1 MNETEKKVVARAA
14 NGLALMALG
23 LRNGD
28 FMSAT
33 DIASALDDRIEQLRG
48 LLKATSE
55 RREPGEDLN
64 AESQSRREAE
74 PNVERG
80 RIGVKSCN
88 KCALAFNFSDDLDIL
103 VMASML
109 KPGLWQLR
117 LEKDGDLRMTAMLFG
132 GRATATCLCKYLRNG
147 MTARAYK
154 LRRNPN
160 RRKTEGSR
168 AESQGRREAEGK

>member
-33 DIASALDDRIEQLRG
+33 DIASALDDRVEQLRC

-55 RREPGEDLN
+55 RRGEESP
-64 AESQSRREAE
+64 AESAE
-74 PNVERG
+74 PESPETPKKHGLVGER
-80 RIGVKSCN
+80 CN
-88 KCALAFNFSDDLDIL
+88 DTAAIAWSLTN
-103 VMASML
+103 
-109 KPGLWQLR
+109 GLEVLCQAR
-117 LEKDGDLRMTAMLFG
+117 KVKDGVWSLEGRTHGMLHISATVFG
-132 GRATATCLCKYLRNG
+132 GKCRTVRYMKFIRNG
-147 MTARAYK
+147 MVSRAMRH
-154 LRRNPN
+154 RR
-160 RRKTEGSR
+160 GISR